1 MTNDRYRQTGLKFYQ
16 FKDDSDT
23 SEIIRLMH
31 YDEEKHEYKVM
42 KDGNTVTISDEEL
55 DSKWIKL
62 NPDGVLV
69 FALVQAKDIDGN
81 LVPDLMVNLHR
92 IDKDKNGLIEKMPY
106 CTCRQ
111 AVIDIFA
118 LIQQSRYISGMC
130 ISKDTCPPEVDY
142 RSTLAYEKMTK
153 FITIA
158 VYMDD
163 HINDILGLFRH
174 KSYDERL
181 ALIKARD
188 KMGIQGYQTNL
199 YDFLQNNYFMLDFH
213 KAFDV
218 HEIEGIKTFDFE
230 DQNTNRVVTDYI
242 IANTQEVPIKLY
254 PIPYS
259 KYIDLKDIKRKY
271 ILICPD
277 SFKYPEGNITLVAY
291 DVSQT
296 ISYKDLINGGKSP
309 TEAKKEV
316 MSRLGWS

>member
-23 SEIIRLMH
+23 PEIIRLMH
-31 YDEEKHEYKVM
+31 YDEEKHEYKVR
-42 KDGNTVTISDEEL
+42 KDGNIEIISDEEL

-69 FALVQAKDIDGN
+69 FALVQAKDINGEMT
-81 LVPDLMVNLHR
+81 PDLMINLHR

-118 LIQQSRYISGMC
+118 LLQQSRYIAGMS
-130 ISKDTCPPEVDY
+130 ISKDTCPPEIDY
-142 RSTLAYEKMTK
+142 KSTLAYEKMTK

-174 KSYDERL
+174 KFYDERL

-188 KMGIQGYQTNL
+188 KTGIQGYQTNL

-213 KAFDV
+213 KAFNV
-218 HEIEGIKTFDFE
+218 HEIAGIENFDFE